1 MYTSTLKFTNTII
14 RLQTRS
20 ESRGNGHS
28 KTLLPLSPSHIEMH
42 TFICQ
47 NGTTTKLLQLQKVGR
62 GGFTAAA
69 VTDVCH
75 VKVSLQWREGEGRQD

>member
-1 MYTSTLKFTNTII
+1 MYTSTLKFINTII

-20 ESRGNGHS
+20 ESLGNRHS

-42 TFICQ
+42 KFLCQ
-47 NGTTTKLLQLQKVGR
+47 NGTATKLLQLQKVGR